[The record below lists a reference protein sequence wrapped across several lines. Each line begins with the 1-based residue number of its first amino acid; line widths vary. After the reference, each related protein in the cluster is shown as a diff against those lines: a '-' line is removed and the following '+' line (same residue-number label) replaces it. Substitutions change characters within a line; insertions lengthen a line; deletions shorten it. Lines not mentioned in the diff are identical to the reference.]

1 MEELQAWDERY
12 FKRRAELL
20 KELDDL
26 VEAAVDIGNIIE
38 SMLTVDVDDYMLE
51 AKEALQ
57 EYDGIKEDYA
67 ALLEKKMKVPPPTIK
82 VDSRNVMLLRKI

>member
-1 MEELQAWDERY
+1 MEELEAWDERY

-26 VEAAVDIGNIIE
+26 VEAVVDIGNIIE
-38 SMLTVDVDDYMLE
+38 GILTVDVDEYMLE

-57 EYDGIKEDYA
+57 EYDGIKEDYS
-67 ALLEKKMKVPPPTIK
+67 ALLEKKMKVSLHMKRLTAG
-82 VDSRNVMLLRKI
+82 M